1 MLVVDEGK
9 VMKGKVGEGWEK
21 ERSEFFEGRGIKR
34 EEMVK
39 IIEELEEGEM
49 WYGQLE
55 KRKKEMQR
63 EERWEK
69 IRKLKYN
76 KWYSGLKGRGS
87 QST

>member
-1 MLVVDEGK
+1 
-9 VMKGKVGEGWEK
+9 MKGKVGEGWEK
-21 ERSEFFEGRGIKR
+21 ERNEFFEGRGIKR
-34 EEMVK
+34 EELVK

-55 KRKKEMQR
+55 KRGKEMQR
-63 EERWEK
+63 EERWGK

-76 KWYSGLKGRGS
+76 KWYSGLKRRGS